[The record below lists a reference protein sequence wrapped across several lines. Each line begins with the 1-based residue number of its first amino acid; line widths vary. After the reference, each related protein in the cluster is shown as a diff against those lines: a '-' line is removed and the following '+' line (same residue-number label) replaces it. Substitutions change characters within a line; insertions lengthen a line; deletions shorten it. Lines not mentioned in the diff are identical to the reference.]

1 MQAPARSAVKTNKTE
16 VNRQPLKTISLKAAL
31 SNNPPAPP
39 SYAKPVQGKQVL
51 TSKLFVDPT
60 WNTVFTQEQL
70 RDVWLK
76 FGRGIEQKNPRF
88 ASIIAIHV
96 PNIIEGN
103 NIELSLKNVTQEN
116 EIKTNKALIL
126 QHIRHHLQNANVQLE
141 TKLVLDTSN
150 QGKAYTAADKAKA
163 MLKKNPMLLELTKR
177 FNLDV
182 E

>member
-1 MQAPARSAVKTNKTE
+1 VRTPAKPAVKANKPE
-16 VNRQPLKTISLKAAL
+16 VTRQPLKTISLKAAL
-31 SNNPPAPP
+31 SNNPPAPNP
-39 SYAKPVQGKQVL
+39 QVNPEQSKQVI
-51 TSKLFVDPT
+51 TSKLFVDPN
-60 WNTVFTQEQL
+60 WNTAFNQDQL

-88 ASIIAIHV
+88 ASIIAVHV

-116 EIKTNKALIL
+116 EIKTNKGLIL
-126 QHIRHHLQNANVQLE
+126 QHLRHHLQNANVQLE
-141 TKLVLDTSN
+141 TKLVLDNSN
-150 QGKAYTAADKAKA
+150 DGKAFTAADKAKV
-163 MLKKNPMLLELTKR
+163 MLKKNPMLLELTKK